1 VFGHWLPD
9 TLFPRWPITV
19 TMMMVRRSI
28 RRRACTAEE
37 EIALQISRKTLKCGV
52 MHWCFLFVFLP
63 LSLSL
68 STGLCKPCRLCVWGQ
83 GGRVYLTG
91 QLLVKKKKK
100 FFQSCYPKR
109 EITRCSAVPCEAG
122 AKLSPG
128 TCNQA
133 AALIIAAWIPHT
145 CKLADCCS
153 CWESNWA
160 TLSLWVHAGAINP
173 FFSSDAR
180 SDIYFVLMKLCNVN
194 TFAEHST
201 QAARLHESHSETER
215 KETKMWGR
223 RYIGPKF
230 IQH

>member
-1 VFGHWLPD
+1 MFGHWLPD

-68 STGLCKPCRLCVWGQ
+68 QDSASLVGFVC
-83 GGRVYLTG
+83 GGRGGGSIWQANCWL
-91 QLLVKKKKK
+91 KKKKK

-145 CKLADCCS
+145 SWLIA
-153 CWESNWA
+153 A
-160 TLSLWVHAGAINP
+160 PAGSLIEPHFLCGCTQ
-173 FFSSDAR
+173 
-180 SDIYFVLMKLCNVN
+180 VL
-194 TFAEHST
+194 
-201 QAARLHESHSETER
+201 
-215 KETKMWGR
+215 
-223 RYIGPKF
+223 
-230 IQH
+230 